1 MPRAAVDSYLKSLEN
16 LASIDYRSW
25 LTGSVESA
33 QVAVPLI
40 VDAVAP
46 ASVVDVGC
54 GLGQWL
60 AVFRRHGVDTVLGYD
75 GPWVDRSHLFVAP
88 PEFIGADLNE
98 PLPVVQRFDLALC
111 LEVMHML
118 EPHRA
123 APVVESLVELAD
135 VVLFSAGI
143 PGQGGTLQQNEQ
155 WPAYWAELFAAHG
168 YVPSDPFRLELW
180 NEPDVKWWFAQNMLV
195 YATPEA
201 LGRHP
206 ALDRARCD
214 AAPLPLVHPGCLEH
228 ARGEL
233 EEARRPRSRWEA
245 LRRR

>member
-25 LTGSVESA
+25 LSGSTESA
-33 QVAVPLI
+33 DVAVPLV

-60 AVFRRHGVDTVLGYD
+60 AAFRRHGVDTVLGYD
-75 GPWVDRSHLFVAP
+75 GPWVDRSQLLVAP
-88 PEFIGADLNE
+88 PEFIGTDLYD
-98 PLPVVQRFDLALC
+98 PLPVVRRFDLALC
-111 LEVMHML
+111 LEVVHML

-143 PGQGGTLQQNEQ
+143 PGQGGALQHNEQ
-155 WPAYWAELFAAHG
+155 WPSYWAELFSAHG

-180 NEPDVKWWFAQNMLV
+180 NEPDVKWWFAQNMVV

-201 LGRHP
+201 VKRHP
-206 ALDRARCD
+206 ALAAARCD
-214 AAPLPLVHPGCLEH
+214 PAPLPLVHPGCLAH
-228 ARGEL
+228 VLGEL

-245 LRRR
+245 LLGR